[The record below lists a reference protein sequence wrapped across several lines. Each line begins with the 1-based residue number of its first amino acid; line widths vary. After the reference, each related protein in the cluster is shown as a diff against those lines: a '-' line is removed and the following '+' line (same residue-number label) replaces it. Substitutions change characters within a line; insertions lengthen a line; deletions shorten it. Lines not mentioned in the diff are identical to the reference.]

1 MTVYIQGQPSHWTKD
16 MTDTITVYAPSTLD
30 NYGKRSTSTT
40 PTTFN
45 ARIMAEV
52 SRTRDN
58 EGDQIVEGGTLY
70 IMSDAAITIGSR
82 LVLPGNREPIV
93 LSVDKVTYPT
103 TGTSSA
109 VHHTV
114 VKFGRA

>member
-1 MTVYIQGQPSHWTKD
+1 MSYIAGQPSHWTKD
-16 MTDTITVYAPSTLD
+16 MTDTITVFASTTVD
-30 NYGKRSTSTT
+30 NYGKVSTSGTST
-40 PTTFN
+40 SFS
-45 ARIMAEV
+45 ARIVADV

-58 EGDQIVEGGTLY
+58 EGVQIVEGGTLY
-70 IMSDAAITIGSR
+70 IMSDAAIAIGNR
-82 LVLPGNREPIV
+82 LVLPGGREPII

>member
-1 MTVYIQGQPSHWTKD
+1 MSYIPGQPSHWATD
-16 MTDTITVYAPSTLD
+16 MTDTITVYATSTVD
-30 NYGKRSTSTT
+30 NYGKVSTSGTSA
-40 PTTFN
+40 TFS
-45 ARIMAEV
+45 ARIMADV

-58 EGDQIVEGGTLY
+58 EGVQIVEGGTLY

-82 LVLPGNREPIV
+82 LVLPGGREPIV

>member
-1 MTVYIQGQPSHWTKD
+1 MSYIPGQPSHWTKD
-16 MTDTITVYAPSTLD
+16 MTDTITVYASTTVD
-30 NYGKRSTSTT
+30 NYGKVSTSGT
-40 PTTFN
+40 PATFK
-45 ARIMAEV
+45 ARIMSDV

-58 EGDQIVEGGTLY
+58 EGVQVVEGGTLY

-93 LSVDKVTYPT
+93 LSVDKVSYPT

>member
-1 MTVYIQGQPSHWTKD
+1 MAYIPGNPSHWTKD
-16 MTDTITVYAPSTLD
+16 MTDTISVYAPTTLD
-30 NYGKRSTSTT
+30 NYGRRSTSGSV
-40 PTTFN
+40 TTFS
-45 ARIMAEV
+45 ARVMADV

-58 EGDQIVEGGTLY
+58 EGQQVVEGGTLY

-82 LVLPGNREPIV
+82 LVLPGGAEPIV

-114 VKFGRA
+114 VKFGRS